1 MHRDTDQ
8 TGVKPKIL
16 VADDDDRIRRMIRI
30 SLNASHYEVIE
41 SATVE
46 ETIHRTARHSP
57 DLILLDLQFPDGNGI
72 AALRKIRSW
81 SDAPVIVLSVLSSDS
96 EKISLLDGGAD
107 DYITKPFSMG
117 ELLARIRVAL
127 RNKTQEPGSPIFVSG
142 SLYVDLSSRSVKV
155 SGTVVH
161 LTPIEYSFLSLLVQH
176 AGKVLTQE
184 QIIRHVWGP
193 FAKNESGPLR
203 VHVASLRKKIESDP
217 SSPELLLTEP
227 GVGYRLFMNS

>member
-1 MHRDTDQ
+1 MN
-8 TGVKPKIL
+8 PKIL
-16 VADDDDRIRRMIRI
+16 VADDDDRIRKMIRI

-41 SATVE
+41 SATIQ
-46 ETIHRTARHSP
+46 ETILKAAKNSP

-72 AALRKIRSW
+72 TALREIRSW
-81 SDAPVIVLSVLSSDS
+81 SETPVIVLSVLASDP

-127 RNKTQEPGSPIFVSG
+127 RNKTQDPGSPIFISG
-142 SLYVDLSSRSVKV
+142 NLYVDLSNRNVKV
-155 SGTVVH
+155 SGITVH
-161 LTPIEYSFLSLLVQH
+161 LTPTEYIFLTFLIQH

-193 FAKNESGPLR
+193 FAKNESGSLR
-203 VHVASLRKKIESDP
+203 VHVASLRKKIELDP

-227 GVGYRLFMNS
+227 GVGYRLAIHL

>member
-1 MHRDTDQ
+1 MN
-8 TGVKPKIL
+8 PKIL
-16 VADDDDRIRRMIRI
+16 VADDDDRIRKMIRI

-41 SATVE
+41 SATIQ
-46 ETIHRTARHSP
+46 ETILKAAKDSP

-72 AALRKIRSW
+72 TALREIRSW
-81 SDAPVIVLSVLSSDS
+81 SETPVIVLSVLSSDP

-127 RNKTQEPGSPIFVSG
+127 RNKTQDPGSPIFVSG
-142 SLYVDLSSRSVKV
+142 NLYVDLSNRNVKI
-155 SGTVVH
+155 SGTTVN
-161 LTPIEYSFLSLLVQH
+161 LTPIEYTFLTLLIQH

-193 FAKNESGPLR
+193 FAKNESGSLR
-203 VHVASLRKKIESDP
+203 VHVASLRKKIELDP

-227 GVGYRLFMNS
+227 GVGYRLAIHL

>member
-1 MHRDTDQ
+1 MN
-8 TGVKPKIL
+8 PKIL
-16 VADDDDRIRRMIRI
+16 VADDDDRIRKMIRI

-41 SATVE
+41 SATIQ
-46 ETIHRTARHSP
+46 ETILKAAKNSP
-57 DLILLDLQFPDGNGI
+57 DLILLDLQFPDGSGI
-72 AALRKIRSW
+72 TALREIRSW
-81 SDAPVIVLSVLSSDS
+81 SETPVIVLSVLASDP

-127 RNKTQEPGSPIFVSG
+127 RNKTQDPGSPIFISG
-142 SLYVDLSSRSVKV
+142 NLYVDLSNRNVKV
-155 SGTVVH
+155 SGITVH
-161 LTPIEYSFLSLLVQH
+161 LTPTEYIFLTFLIQH

-193 FAKNESGPLR
+193 FAKNESGSLR
-203 VHVASLRKKIESDP
+203 VHVASLRKKIELDP

-227 GVGYRLFMNS
+227 GVGYRLAIHL

>member
-1 MHRDTDQ
+1 MN
-8 TGVKPKIL
+8 PKIL
-16 VADDDDRIRRMIRI
+16 VADDDDRIRKMIRI

-41 SATVE
+41 SATIQ
-46 ETIHRTARHSP
+46 ETILKAAKNSP

-72 AALRKIRSW
+72 TALREIRSW
-81 SDAPVIVLSVLSSDS
+81 SETPVIVLSVLASDP

-127 RNKTQEPGSPIFVSG
+127 RNKTQDPGSPIFISG
-142 SLYVDLSSRSVKV
+142 NLYVDLSNRNVKV
-155 SGTVVH
+155 SGITVH
-161 LTPIEYSFLSLLVQH
+161 LTPTEYIFLTFLIQH

-193 FAKNESGPLR
+193 FAKNESGSLR
-203 VHVASLRKKIESDP
+203 VHVASLRKKIELDP

-227 GVGYRLFMNS
+227 GVG

>member
-1 MHRDTDQ
+1 MN
-8 TGVKPKIL
+8 PKIL
-16 VADDDDRIRRMIRI
+16 VADDDDRIRKMIRI

-41 SATVE
+41 SATIQ
-46 ETIHRTARHSP
+46 ETILKAAKNSP

-72 AALRKIRSW
+72 TALREIRSW
-81 SDAPVIVLSVLSSDS
+81 SETPVIVLSVLASDP

-127 RNKTQEPGSPIFVSG
+127 RNKTQDPGSPIFISG
-142 SLYVDLSSRSVKV
+142 NLYVDLSNRNVQV
-155 SGTVVH
+155 SGITVH
-161 LTPIEYSFLSLLVQH
+161 LTPTEYIFLTFLIQH

-193 FAKNESGPLR
+193 FAKNESGSLR
-203 VHVASLRKKIESDP
+203 VHVASLRKKIELDP

-227 GVGYRLFMNS
+227 GVGYRLAIHL

>member
-1 MHRDTDQ
+1 MN
-8 TGVKPKIL
+8 PKIL
-16 VADDDDRIRRMIRI
+16 VADDDDRIRKMIRI

-41 SATVE
+41 SATIQ
-46 ETIHRTARHSP
+46 ETILKAAKNSP

-72 AALRKIRSW
+72 TALREIRSW
-81 SDAPVIVLSVLSSDS
+81 SETPVIVLSVLASDP

-127 RNKTQEPGSPIFVSG
+127 RNKTQDPGSPIFISG
-142 SLYVDLSSRSVKV
+142 NLYVDLSNRNVKV
-155 SGTVVH
+155 SGITVH
-161 LTPIEYSFLSLLVQH
+161 LTPTEYIFLTFLIQH

-193 FAKNESGPLR
+193 FAKNEYGSLR
-203 VHVASLRKKIESDP
+203 VHVASLRKKIELDP

-227 GVGYRLFMNS
+227 GVGYRLAIHL

>member
-1 MHRDTDQ
+1 MN
-8 TGVKPKIL
+8 PKIL
-16 VADDDDRIRRMIRI
+16 VADDNDRIRKMIRI

-41 SATVE
+41 SATIQ
-46 ETIHRTARHSP
+46 ETILKAAKDSP

-72 AALRKIRSW
+72 TALREIRSW
-81 SDAPVIVLSVLSSDS
+81 SETPVIVLSVLSSDP

-127 RNKTQEPGSPIFVSG
+127 RNKTQDPGSPIFVSG
-142 SLYVDLSSRSVKV
+142 NLYVDLSNRNVKI
-155 SGTVVH
+155 SGTTVH
-161 LTPIEYSFLSLLVQH
+161 LTPIEYTFLTLLIQH

-193 FAKNESGPLR
+193 FAKNESGSLR
-203 VHVASLRKKIESDP
+203 VHVASLRKKIELDP

-227 GVGYRLFMNS
+227 GVGYRLAIHL

>member
-1 MHRDTDQ
+1 MN
-8 TGVKPKIL
+8 PKIL
-16 VADDDDRIRRMIRI
+16 VADDDDRIRKMIRI

-41 SATVE
+41 SATIQ
-46 ETIHRTARHSP
+46 ETILKAAKNSP

-72 AALRKIRSW
+72 TALREIRSW
-81 SDAPVIVLSVLSSDS
+81 SETPVIVLSVLASDP

-127 RNKTQEPGSPIFVSG
+127 RNKTQDPGSPIFISAN
-142 SLYVDLSSRSVKV
+142 LYVDLSNRSVKV
-155 SGTVVH
+155 SGITVH
-161 LTPIEYSFLSLLVQH
+161 LTPTEYTFLTFLIQH

-193 FAKNESGPLR
+193 FAKNESGSLR
-203 VHVASLRKKIESDP
+203 VHVASLRKKIELDP

-227 GVGYRLFMNS
+227 GVGYRLAIHL

>member
-1 MHRDTDQ
+1 MN
-8 TGVKPKIL
+8 PKIL
-16 VADDDDRIRRMIRI
+16 VADDDDRIRKMIRI

-41 SATVE
+41 SATIQ
-46 ETIHRTARHSP
+46 ETILKAAKNSP

-72 AALRKIRSW
+72 TALREIRSW
-81 SDAPVIVLSVLSSDS
+81 SETPVIVLSVLASDP

-127 RNKTQEPGSPIFVSG
+127 RNKTQDPGSPIFISG
-142 SLYVDLSSRSVKV
+142 NLYVDLSNRNVKV
-155 SGTVVH
+155 SGITVH
-161 LTPIEYSFLSLLVQH
+161 LTPTEYIFLTFLIQH

-193 FAKNESGPLR
+193 FTKNESGSLR
-203 VHVASLRKKIESDP
+203 VHVASLRKKIELDP

-227 GVGYRLFMNS
+227 GVGYRLAIHL

>member
-1 MHRDTDQ
+1 MN
-8 TGVKPKIL
+8 PKIL
-16 VADDDDRIRRMIRI
+16 VADDDDRIRKMIRI
-30 SLNASHYEVIE
+30 SLNASHYDVIE
-41 SATVE
+41 SATIR
-46 ETIHRTARHSP
+46 ETILKAAKESP
-57 DLILLDLQFPDGNGI
+57 DVILLDLQFPDGNGI
-72 AALRKIRSW
+72 TALREIRTW
-81 SDAPVIVLSVLSSDS
+81 SETPVIVLTVLSSDP

-142 SLYVDLSSRSVKV
+142 NLYVDLANRNVQV
-155 SGTVVH
+155 SGKTVH
-161 LTPIEYSFLSLLVQH
+161 LTPIEYSFLSLLIQH

-203 VHVASLRKKIESDP
+203 VHVASLRKKIEPDP
-217 SSPELLLTEP
+217 SNPELLLTEP
-227 GVGYRLFMNS
+227 GVGYRLSINI

>member
-1 MHRDTDQ
+1 MN
-8 TGVKPKIL
+8 PKIL
-16 VADDDDRIRRMIRI
+16 VADDDDRIRKMIRI

-41 SATVE
+41 SATIQ
-46 ETIHRTARHSP
+46 ETILKAAKNSP

-72 AALRKIRSW
+72 TALREIRSW
-81 SDAPVIVLSVLSSDS
+81 SETPVIVLSVLASDP

-127 RNKTQEPGSPIFVSG
+127 RNKTQDPGSPIFISG
-142 SLYVDLSSRSVKV
+142 NLYVDLSNRNVKV
-155 SGTVVH
+155 SGITVH
-161 LTPIEYSFLSLLVQH
+161 LTPTEYTFLTFLIQH

-193 FAKNESGPLR
+193 FAKNESGSLR
-203 VHVASLRKKIESDP
+203 VHVASLRKKIELDP

-227 GVGYRLFMNS
+227 GVGYRLTIHL

>member
-1 MHRDTDQ
+1 MN
-8 TGVKPKIL
+8 PKIL
-16 VADDDDRIRRMIRI
+16 VADDDDRIRKMIRI

-41 SATVE
+41 SATIQ
-46 ETIHRTARHSP
+46 ETILKAAKDSP

-72 AALRKIRSW
+72 TALREIRSW
-81 SDAPVIVLSVLSSDS
+81 SETPVIVLSVLSSDP

-127 RNKTQEPGSPIFVSG
+127 RNKTQDPGSPIFVSG
-142 SLYVDLSSRSVKV
+142 NLYVDLSNRNVKI
-155 SGTVVH
+155 SGTTVH
-161 LTPIEYSFLSLLVQH
+161 LTPIEYTFLTLLIQH

-193 FAKNESGPLR
+193 FAKNESGSLR
-203 VHVASLRKKIESDP
+203 VHVASLRKKIELDP

-227 GVGYRLFMNS
+227 GVGYRLAIHL

>member
-1 MHRDTDQ
+1 MN
-8 TGVKPKIL
+8 PKIL
-16 VADDDDRIRRMIRI
+16 VADDDDRIRKMIRI

-41 SATVE
+41 SATIQ
-46 ETIHRTARHSP
+46 ETILKAAKDSP

-72 AALRKIRSW
+72 TALREIRSW
-81 SDAPVIVLSVLSSDS
+81 SETPVIVLSVLSSDP

-127 RNKTQEPGSPIFVSG
+127 RNKTQDPGSPIFVSG
-142 SLYVDLSSRSVKV
+142 NLYVDLSNRNVKI
-155 SGTVVH
+155 SGTTVH
-161 LTPIEYSFLSLLVQH
+161 LTPIEYTFLTLLIQH

-193 FAKNESGPLR
+193 FAKNESGSLR
-203 VHVASLRKKIESDP
+203 VHVASLRKK
-217 SSPELLLTEP
+217 
-227 GVGYRLFMNS
+227 

>member
-1 MHRDTDQ
+1 MN
-8 TGVKPKIL
+8 PKIL
-16 VADDDDRIRRMIRI
+16 VADDDDRIRKMIRI

-41 SATVE
+41 SATIQ
-46 ETIHRTARHSP
+46 ETILKAAKNSP

-72 AALRKIRSW
+72 TALREIRSW
-81 SDAPVIVLSVLSSDS
+81 SETPVIVLSVLASDP

-127 RNKTQEPGSPIFVSG
+127 RNKTQDPRSPIFISG
-142 SLYVDLSSRSVKV
+142 NLYVDLSNRNVKV
-155 SGTVVH
+155 SGITVH
-161 LTPIEYSFLSLLVQH
+161 LTPTEYIFLTFLIQH

-193 FAKNESGPLR
+193 FAKNESGSLR
-203 VHVASLRKKIESDP
+203 VHVASLRKKIELDP

-227 GVGYRLFMNS
+227 GVGYRLAIHL